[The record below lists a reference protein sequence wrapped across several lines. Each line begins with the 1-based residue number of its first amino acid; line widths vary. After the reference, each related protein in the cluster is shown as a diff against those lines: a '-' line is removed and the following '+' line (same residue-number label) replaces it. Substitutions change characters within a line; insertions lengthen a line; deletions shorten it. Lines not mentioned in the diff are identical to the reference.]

1 MIIIIKKPV
10 ILIITNDLFTM
21 SRVVHETWRFTCQF
35 MCSQELVHNIMI
47 KIKNF
52 LVADTIRDSLRRT
65 LIACNCLLINQF
77 YS

>member
-10 ILIITNDLFTM
+10 ILIITNALLTM
-21 SRVVHETWRFTCQF
+21 LRVVHETWRFTCQF
-35 MCSQELVHNIMI
+35 MCSQELVHIMI

-52 LVADTIRDSLRRT
+52 LVADTIRGSLRRT
-65 LIACNCLLINQF
+65 LIACLLINQF